1 MKKFHF
7 AALLSVVA
15 VLSLSS
21 CWSSPQNSQAPAEEY
36 VPVSIDSLDVIIGSI
51 QRDPN
56 VALVE
61 QGEEKYVEVLDDG
74 FARICNLKIIYNDAA
89 VKDSTVVIYEPY
101 DREHS
106 SLETEST
113 RMILPEPVKKLM
125 SAPDVQSAEIT
136 SLTADQTTGKNRFCC
151 KLTLRKQDGSTKDTT
166 VVLRTLK

>member
-21 CWSSPQNSQAPAEEY
+21 CWSSPQSSQAPAEEY

-113 RMILPEPVKKLM
+113 RMILPEPVKNLM
-125 SAPDVQSAEIT
+125 ARPDVRDAEIT
-136 SLTADQTTGKNRFCC
+136 ALCADSTKKSLRFKCH
-151 KLTLRKQDGSTKDTT
+151 LTLRKQDGSKIDTT
-166 VVLRTLK
+166 LVLRTLK